1 MSFFEELTEFKKNI
15 LRYLGVLL
23 LTTTFFFAF
32 PSPLSSLS
40 VQVFK
45 KIQEDLVPP
54 GVQLIVTN
62 PLSAFL
68 TQLTVSFWLAFAV
81 TLPYFLFKLMNY
93 LSPALYKDERRVMVK
108 ILVPSVFLFIGG
120 CLFAYFTLIPLT
132 FNFLYA
138 YAVSMGTLQ
147 FFAINEFVTL
157 VLGLMIGV
165 GVMFLLPVFMTLLGW
180 LGVVKA
186 CFWRKNW
193 QYALLSVLIL
203 AAIITPDGS
212 GVTMGILSGPLIGL
226 YFLGYTL
233 VSFTKK
239 GGKK

>member
-1 MSFFEELTEFKKNI
+1 MSFFAELNEFKKSI
-15 LRYLGVLL
+15 LSWLYFLL
-23 LTTTFFFAF
+23 IALAFFFAF
-32 PSPLSSLS
+32 PSPLNSLS

-45 KIQEDLVPP
+45 KIQEDLVPS
-54 GVQLIVTN
+54 GVQLIVIN

-68 TQLTVSFWLAFAV
+68 AQLVISFWLAFAA
-81 TLPYFLFKLMNY
+81 TLPWLLSKLINY
-93 LSPALYKDERRVMVK
+93 LSPALYKQERKMMFK

-138 YAVSMGTLQ
+138 YAASLGTVQ

-157 VLGLMIGV
+157 ILGLMIGV
-165 GVMFLLPVFMTLLGW
+165 GIMFLLPVFMTLLGW

-186 CFWRKNW
+186 NFWRRNW
-193 QYALLSVLIL
+193 RYAVLLVLIL
-203 AAIITPDGS
+203 TAIITPDGS
-212 GVTMGILSGPLIGL
+212 GITMGILSGPLIGL

-233 VSFTKK
+233 ASLKERR
-239 GGKK
+239 G